1 MAISKSYRFRI
12 ATSLAGLETGN
23 FFVLGL
29 PAPQI
34 AFFNDHSTT
43 RSQAQGGTA
52 RLGYNVASVLW
63 PRLSM
68 VEASIIQKMIEAVE
82 ATGGEGNGTLYLTLP
97 KTLASGVWIDISGI
111 AKRPDWANLVDPDSE
126 GQSYANVRLDLNDCT
141 IEAEP
146 STVS

>member
-1 MAISKSYRFRI
+1 MTTSKSYRFRI

-23 FFVLGL
+23 FFVLDL
-29 PAPQI
+29 PTPQL

-52 RLGYNVASVLW
+52 RLGYSVASLLW

-82 ATGGEGNGTLYLTLP
+82 AVGGEGNGALYLTLP
-97 KTLASGVWIDISGI
+97 KTLAGNVWIDISGK

-126 GQSYANVRLDLNDCT
+126 GQSYANVRLDLNNCT

>member
-1 MAISKSYRFRI
+1 MATSKSYRFRI
-12 ATSLAGLETGN
+12 ATSLAGLETSN

-29 PAPQI
+29 PTPQI

-52 RLGYNVASVLW
+52 RLGYSVAGLLW

-68 VEASIIQKMIEAVE
+68 VEASIIQVMIDVAEA
-82 ATGGEGNGTLYLTLP
+82 AGGVGNGTLYLTLP
-97 KTLASGVWIDISGI
+97 KTLASAVWIDISGK

-126 GQSYANVRLDLNDCT
+126 GRSYANVRLDLNNA
-141 IEAEP
+141 IVESEP